1 MAANSVSVQ
10 IQGLDGLLSKVRN
23 LVPRIRE
30 GTRLAVAQTALLIET
45 DAKLFSP
52 VDTGLNR
59 AEIHTD
65 IAPNGLSAAVV
76 GGTEYAI
83 VLEFGSRF
91 QRAQPF
97 LHPAYEKNRAAFLA
111 LLKANTKFF

>member
-1 MAANSVSVQ
+1 MPANSVTIDVQ
-10 IQGLDGLLSKVRN
+10 GVSGLLNKLKL

-30 GTRLAVAQTALLIET
+30 GTQLAVAQTALLIET
-45 DAKLFSP
+45 DAKLLSP

-65 IAPNGLSAAVV
+65 IAPNGLSAAVIA
-76 GGTEYAI
+76 GTEYA
-83 VLEFGSRF
+83 VFLEFGSR
-91 QRAQPF
+91 RMAARPF
-97 LHPAYEKNRAAFLA
+97 LHPAYEKNRLGFLA

>member
-10 IQGLDGLLSKVRN
+10 IQGLDGLLSKIRS

-30 GTRLAVAQTALLIET
+30 GTRLAVAQTALLVET

-59 AEIHTD
+59 AEIHTE
-65 IAPNGLSAAVV
+65 IAPNGLSAAVIA
-76 GGTEYAI
+76 GSEYA
-83 VLEFGSRF
+83 VFLEFGTR
-91 QRAQPF
+91 RMPARPF
-97 LHPAYEKNRAAFLA
+97 MHPAYEKNRLGFLA
-111 LLKANTKFF
+111 LLKANTKLF